1 MGKYLLLFSLV
12 HYSWSF
18 NSYLWMSTTEHSPL
32 SANKSF
38 FQFWSQMSISH
49 PQRPKPYLPHC
60 SEAPGYLKFMCEV
73 LNFKKNLDVASKRFL
88 FYTIKCTPKLR
99 YNESWYSEF
108 REIVNKCQLPLLLT
122 KSRYSEFRDIVNK
135 RSLTRSFV
143 ISKFGCIC
151 QSNKIFREINSHS
164 KFHIIVY
171 LYYISGK
178 IAFVDEVDHCTECH
192 TCYEYQSKQCGK
204 CGSSWAQFCPK
215 CNNTSRTMCEICGLD
230 VSSWDSW
237 THSIEDCSV
246 HSISQLDIQVKILHL
261 FFHENAGKFDSY
273 NK

>member
-1 MGKYLLLFSLV
+1 MKSKGVIITVKFAMNVNWNSGQKSSWNRKIVFHDFFS
-12 HYSWSF
+12 
-18 NSYLWMSTTEHSPL
+18 N
-32 SANKSF
+32 
-38 FQFWSQMSISH
+38 
-49 PQRPKPYLPHC
+49 
-60 SEAPGYLKFMCEV
+60 
-73 LNFKKNLDVASKRFL
+73 
-88 FYTIKCTPKLR
+88 
-99 YNESWYSEF
+99 
-108 REIVNKCQLPLLLT
+108 
-122 KSRYSEFRDIVNK
+122 
-135 RSLTRSFV
+135 
-143 ISKFGCIC
+143 IC

-246 HSISQLDIQVKILHL
+246 HSISQLDIQVKILH
-261 FFHENAGKFDSY
+261 FFFPWKCR
-273 NK
+273 KIW